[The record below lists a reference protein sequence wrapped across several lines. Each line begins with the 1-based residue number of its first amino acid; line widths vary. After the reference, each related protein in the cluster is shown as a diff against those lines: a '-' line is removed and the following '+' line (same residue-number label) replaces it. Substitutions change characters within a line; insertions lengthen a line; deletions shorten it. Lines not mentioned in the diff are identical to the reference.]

1 MKDKAGTIQSLRVK
15 EKKGRIWIL
24 TDGVS
29 DVTMDVEKSAE
40 TIDPSVQ
47 QLDVFLYQDKKREVV
62 ASAVIPTVRRDQ
74 YDWAEVVDVIP
85 NLGVFVDI
93 GTDKEILVS
102 KDDLP
107 LYESVWPIAGDF
119 LYVCLDLDKRNRL
132 LAKPATEDI
141 FTSEDFLDAGNDVLH
156 KSVSGRIYRTSK
168 EGGVMLTDDGYR
180 GFIHHS
186 ERKEEP
192 RLGQRVQGRIIDV
205 KSDGSVNISLRP
217 LKQNSIAEDAASLL
231 AYMNANEGMMPFD
244 DKSDPEE
251 IRATFHISKAA
262 FKRALGHLMKEKK
275 VKQKNGNTYT
285 AD

>member
-15 EKKGRIWIL
+15 EKKRQTWIL
-24 TDGVS
+24 TDGAS

-40 TIDPSVQ
+40 NIDPSLQ
-47 QLDVFLYQDKKREVV
+47 QLDVFLYQDKKGEV
-62 ASAVIPTVRRDQ
+62 AATFAIPTVRRDQ

-93 GTDKEILVS
+93 GIDKEILVS

-107 LYESVWPIAGDF
+107 LYESVWPKAGDF

-132 LAKPATEDI
+132 LAIPATEDV
-141 FTSEDFLDAGNDVLH
+141 FTSENFLYASNDVLH

-168 EGGVMLTDDGYR
+168 EGSVMLTDDGYR
-180 GFIHHS
+180 GFIHHT

-192 RLGQRVQGRIIDV
+192 RLGQIVQGRIIDV
-205 KSDGSVNISLRP
+205 KTDGSVNVSLRP
-217 LKQNSIAEDAASLL
+217 LKQNSITEDAASLL
-231 AYMNANEGMMPFD
+231 TYMEANEGMMPFD
-244 DKSDPEE
+244 DKSNPEE

-262 FKRALGHLMKEKK
+262 FKRALGHLLKEKK
-275 VKQKNGNTYT
+275 VEQKNGNNLL
-285 AD
+285 